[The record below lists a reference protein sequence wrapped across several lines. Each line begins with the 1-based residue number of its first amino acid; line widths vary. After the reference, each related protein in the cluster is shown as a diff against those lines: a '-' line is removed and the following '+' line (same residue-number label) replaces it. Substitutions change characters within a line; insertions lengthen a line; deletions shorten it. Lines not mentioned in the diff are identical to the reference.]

1 MLMDASDFEPP
12 ENFSTEENNVSEVIE
27 AIGETAEV
35 ISLDTNAVEGTVSF
49 PPLSR
54 ELLEEALAVSDEDEG
69 DEDSEDED
77 EHVLAAAAPPSAA
90 SSREVDGVEGIEPV
104 ETVKKTAAEPARR
117 GPSGPRKA
125 GEGTEEEEQGVLSV
139 HKIPGG
145 GVQLRVTL
153 LAAGFVI
160 GASGASVREIMQ
172 QTGACIQSWSEG
184 ANARVARPT
193 RVFRL
198 QGPRKAVANAAGLI
212 KDAVERYK
220 ELCEGKRRGE
230 YVQRQQRIRG
240 VEFAYQP
247 PPRSAQ
253 PQAAALGTN
262 RAPSAKGA
270 TVVSKV
276 GLEAAT
282 PAPDTGGR
290 RRGGRRTNKGSR
302 SPGRVQQGIP
312 TVTGVTA
319 PAAGLLLGLEGAGTP
334 AHLLDPTLAGHHLGV
349 GGLDV
354 NTAAAA
360 IGMVPGGLAQHGYA
374 QPSLGLTQTAG
385 VPAVGI
391 ANIGHPAAGL
401 GQVMQHGVGRMPVSV
416 AAAGGYPATPAQ
428 MQYLSANGG
437 TVMLPQAAAL
447 SGLNTP
453 AAAQAALLVSSGMV
467 APAPPSAAIVANG
480 VEALQGNGAQVGLLS
495 TANTGLPQVA
505 AAAGLQ
511 GLLNPSQAAALAN
524 SLTAVGPS
532 MLGAGMPPAAV
543 VGQPVGLV
551 AAQAQAQGQMGLPRV
566 HGVFEMSHAQ
576 PGVYQAAQAQG
587 LAVGSDSSWNSASSS
602 ITAPKQMQTAADQLP
617 MLGRGPALAVPVG
630 LQPAAQNGAAARPFG
645 VEAPVALAPSVASGT
660 HGLGSAVS
668 TDTQGFGVPGA
679 FPGGIQ
685 GVVNTPNVPAELQ
698 LENLRAV
705 PQGDRGVTHPQ
716 QSVAS
721 TVPAATATAGNALNT
736 LEPVSHGDWNGVT
749 ENLSTWQAPALNLPE
764 ASSQFGLG
772 GALNDSEEVMDK
784 STLAVLTSLSH
795 QLEDLG
801 LGEEVE
807 GGFMLPEDALG
818 VSSHTAVQP
827 PLQPQGASH
836 QWPIPSSGDH
846 SLLPEGLDN
855 EGDGS
860 SDWVPPWLRGSH
872 PVLGR
877 SF

>member
-1 MLMDASDFEPP
+1 MLMAAS
-12 ENFSTEENNVSEVIE
+12 NFTLPKNPSIEENNFSEVIE
-27 AIGETAEV
+27 NSGDIAEV
-35 ISLDTNAVEGTVSF
+35 ISLDTNAVEGTMFF

-54 ELLEEALAVSDEDEG
+54 ELLEEALAVSDEEEGADDSDEEVG
-69 DEDSEDED
+69 VVD
-77 EHVLAAAAPPSAA
+77 AAAPPSAG
-90 SSREVDGVEGIEPV
+90 STQEVDGVEGIEAV

-184 ANARVARPT
+184 ANARVTRPT

-262 RAPSAKGA
+262 RAASAKGA
-270 TVVSKV
+270 TVASKI

-302 SPGRVQQGIP
+302 SPGRVQQGVP
-312 TVTGVTA
+312 AVAGVAA
-319 PAAGLLLGLEGAGTP
+319 PAGGLLLGLEAAGTP

-374 QPSLGLTQTAG
+374 QPSLGLPQPAG

-391 ANIGHPAAGL
+391 ASIGHPAASL
-401 GQVMQHGVGRMPVSV
+401 GQVVRQHGVGRIPVSV
-416 AAAGGYPATPAQ
+416 AAAGGYPATAAQ
-428 MQYLSANGG
+428 MQYLSANG
-437 TVMLPQAAAL
+437 VLLPQAAAL
-447 SGLNTP
+447 SGLNTT

-467 APAPPSAAIVANG
+467 APAPPPAAILANG
-480 VEALQGNGAQVGLLS
+480 VEALQGNGAPVGLLS
-495 TANTGLPQVA
+495 AANTGLPQVA

-511 GLLNPSQAAALAN
+511 GLLDPSQAAALAN
-524 SLTAVGPS
+524 SLAVGPS

-551 AAQAQAQGQMGLPRV
+551 AAQAQAQGHMGLPRV
-566 HGVFEMSHAQ
+566 HGVFEMPSTQ
-576 PGVYQAAQAQG
+576 PGLYQAAQAQG
-587 LAVGSDSSWNSASSS
+587 LAAGSDGSWNSASGS
-602 ITAPKQMQTAADQLP
+602 ITAPKQMLTAADQMA
-617 MLGRGPALAVPVG
+617 MLGRGPALAALGG
-630 LQPAAQNGAAARPFG
+630 LQPALQNSAVARPYGADAAA
-645 VEAPVALAPSVASGT
+645 ALPLPVASGM
-660 HGLGSAVS
+660 HGLGTAVS
-668 TDTQGFGVPGA
+668 ADPQGFGAPGA

-685 GVVNTPNVPAELQ
+685 GVVNAPNVPDELQ
-698 LENLRAV
+698 LENYHAMA
-705 PQGDRGVTHPQ
+705 QGNRRVTHPQ
-716 QSVAS
+716 HGMPA
-721 TVPAATATAGNALNT
+721 TVPAAAAAAEYALHP
-736 LEPVSHGDWNGVT
+736 LEPAAHGNWNGLM
-749 ENLSTWQAPALNLPE
+749 ENLSPWQAPALHPPAPDSRL
-764 ASSQFGLG
+764 GLG
-772 GALNDSEEVMDK
+772 SALTESEEVMDK

-807 GGFMLPEDALG
+807 GGLMLPEDTLG
-818 VSSHTAVQP
+818 APSYTAAQP
-827 PLQPQGASH
+827 PLQQQGNPH
-836 QWPIPSSGDH
+836 QWPIPTSGEH
-846 SLLPEGLDN
+846 GLLPERLDS

-860 SDWVPPWLRGSH
+860 SEWVPPWLRGSH